1 MSHSVNANKKRVYY
15 LPCKPG
21 SAYLQ
26 ITNKCFNNCLFC
38 IRRNG
43 YWFYGHNLSVN
54 NRPSSLEEIKYDLE
68 KILQSHIQEIVFC
81 GMGEPLIQYDCV
93 FEACRFIKG
102 MNKKYPA
109 VRIDTSGLFWVYEK
123 RLDILEWIDILSV
136 SLNAENAEK
145 YAELCQPKVNRAY
158 EVLMDFLRAVKKEEI
173 ERRNKKAHFPKVRL
187 SIVDTSEEDFI
198 PASGRSGYAHGTFP
212 VPDFDACQ
220 KIADGFGWPLIV
232 KRLFRDSCDKIW
244 SDPTVQDMCARGIQI
259 ERCKDCTYRH

>member
-1 MSHSVNANKKRVYY
+1 MINLKHIVYF

-21 SAYLQ
+21 STYVNV
-26 ITNKCFNNCLFC
+26 TNRCLNDCLFC
-38 IRRNG
+38 IKRNG
-43 YWFYGHNLSVN
+43 SLFFGFDLSVQQKF
-54 NRPSSLEEIKYDLE
+54 PKVTD
-68 KILQSHIQEIVFC
+68 ILSALFAFPTGDTLQEVVFC
-81 GMGEPLIQYDCV
+81 GMGEPLLCYDGV
-93 FEACRFIKG
+93 LEACCAIKKLRPK
-102 MNKKYPA
+102 NVA
-109 VRIDTSGLFWVYEK
+109 IRIDTSGLFWAYEK

-198 PASGRSGYAHGTFP
+198 PASGRSGYARGTFP

-244 SDPTVQDMCARGIQI
+244 SDPTIQDMCARGIQI